1 MAVPAPAR
9 GAETTHGPA
18 PARGAATTYG
28 AATTEVR
35 RIASFLG
42 LGPHVSDRMELADLV
57 AHGLPAAS
65 AEAVHEAM
73 GSSTFAAVIPPPTY
87 RRARRSGQPLSR
99 ETSEK
104 LYEFARVMELLVRIH
119 KGDEAAAH
127 RFLQRPHAMLGGRP
141 PLEVATSSSA
151 GADAVVELLQRA
163 DAGFVA

>member
-1 MAVPAPAR
+1 MAVPAPPYRIA
-9 GAETTHGPA
+9 G
-18 PARGAATTYG
+18 
-28 AATTEVR
+28 TEVR

-42 LGPHVSDRMELADLV
+42 LGAEVSDRMELADIV

-65 AEAVHEAM
+65 AEAVHEAL
-73 GSSTFAAVIPPPTY
+73 GSSAFASVVPGPTY

-104 LYEFARVMELLVRIH
+104 LYEFARVMELVLRIH
-119 KGDEAAAH
+119 RGDEAAAH
-127 RFLQRPHAMLGGRP
+127 RFLQRPHAMLGGRT

-151 GADAVVELLQRA
+151 GADAVMELLQRA